1 MTMLGAGVVIAAIA
15 LGAVGLL
22 WVLPSYRAYRSPRVV
37 TCPET
42 GRATP
47 VAVDATRV
55 ARSAWLGPLD
65 LRLKACARWPARA
78 GCGQECV
85 GQLPVR

>member
-15 LGAVGLL
+15 
-22 WVLPSYRAYRSPRVV
+22 
-37 TCPET
+37 
-42 GRATP
+42 
-47 VAVDATRV
+47 
-55 ARSAWLGPLD
+55 LGPLD